1 MAETTTTLKIKA
13 VDEGAIATVNDVT
26 ARFTNLTVASSALNA
41 GLAGLNKVAAS
52 NVGQFILGSENANK
66 LSASISKLTD
76 VNSKALKSFS
86 ALADI
91 GFLGGQ
97 ALTFAKGVQDA
108 AAVYA
113 RIPQAFALFQASGV
127 STRSIEDFY
136 ELTDAIRGSE
146 VSLESFAISAV
157 QNLGRFE
164 QAAARAGTI
173 LKSSTRF
180 SESGVAENANA
191 VERMQNAFEVQ
202 NIVNREL
209 NNTVKSTDALLGQY
223 EVLSSGFTKAAD
235 SQQVLTAGLKLT
247 GIGQAGGQ
255 ATDPGE
261 TLRLLGKT
269 LNAYQQSSSEAAK
282 TAAVLNAVVEN
293 GITTIPELSQGFG
306 QTATTARAA
315 GIALNDLAAGTAV
328 LTTQGINTATAL
340 TGLQRV
346 AGAIIDKTPEAQKAL
361 DKLSLNG
368 QKIRFDQ
375 AEVQAKGFT
384 QALIDLNTAAGGNV
398 KVLQEIFPEEIAFR
412 TVLGLLAQDGQK
424 LQSVLQSVSTANA
437 ASLDKVFEGATG
449 DRISR
454 FEQIANKFQELI
466 IKIAASVAPVFE
478 PGIEALSKIAQVFSD
493 LPEPVKKLIGEF
505 IAFQLTNLATS
516 RAVDVLFQTM
526 LTLGSTYMQV
536 RLFSLLLSG
545 QLSTQVGIIRQ
556 LIIQKKGLGAAILQ
570 LIGFDQRYRLG
581 VEATTEAIKNQGII
595 GKATAAV
602 QAKAGNLANK
612 VVTAAT
618 GVDFGQIKE
627 QGKKAVAEVATVA
640 KNVALGVGEATGA
653 VSAVTLLDQ
662 YGNPLNATGF
672 GRVKEEATKV
682 KDAIADAVSP
692 LLAPDGSAL
701 QGNLKERVGSAIN
714 ATKEEVGKLVAG
726 SKQAPD
732 QDADAIAK
740 QEEAKQRLAKAEE
753 SKEQASKL
761 EAEAATV
768 QAEADKLKQQLEAD
782 ARFRKEYQEKAD
794 LEERDA
800 QRAQEL
806 RDKASANIQ
815 EATALEATQ
824 LPQIDPEVAK
834 NNQAE
839 IKRKQAIADNNN
851 KLADD
856 AAKRAAA
863 MREEYEKLVKEDP
876 LLQDIKKK
884 DRVTYL
890 ETAEGYALDG
900 ERTFREQADNEL
912 REIEKL
918 RGPSEFDIETIK
930 ANQKRAKQLRSD
942 AKNAELEANRL
953 TFSSKIAGQQSGRA
967 EWQTLS
973 DDDVNQIQADLE
985 KQLDLEKELKG
996 RAAKLR
1002 EEADAEIES
1011 ASKDLPLAPK
1021 DTDEDA
1027 IKKGAIRKQKLA
1039 SVREAKAKSLRAE
1052 ADTLKQELEAD
1063 AKLRKEYQEKIDLE
1077 ARDAQKAQELRD
1089 KASANNQE
1097 AEDLEFGQTRAN
1109 QRKAQR
1115 LRSQAQQAEQEA
1127 DRLAFS
1133 SELAGQQATITQ
1145 QKLLPDDDVN
1155 QMKSDLE
1162 KKLEREKKL
1171 KERAAELRQ
1180 EADADIASSTP
1191 KLLSPTE
1198 AAEIEVLVR
1207 QEEAV
1212 KKLAEAKKLTAEAIN
1227 EEAIAK
1233 EASNRVDDIA
1243 KQLQQSPDDEAL
1255 KAALIQ
1261 QETIATNASTKA
1273 NQLRAAAEVQTAAAT
1288 ELNNAANVK
1297 AILAEQG
1304 LAETR
1309 IFGRSVLFSTQG
1321 LMGAINVLLVTE
1333 FKSKTLVTFQTKVL
1347 AAAQTLL
1354 NGTMQIFGAILKGN
1368 ILLGLKLLIG
1378 GMTTLAV
1385 AIKGAV
1391 VSSFTLLKTSVV
1403 SGYTAL
1409 ATMTGVIKGG
1419 LIAGLSLLKGGIIGV
1434 GKAIGGVMAFLGPVG
1449 ILIGAVAAGVLVLK
1463 ENFFGLGS
1471 SANKAAQGLK
1481 AIATEEANLAKKFG
1495 TQERLLKFKTEIK
1508 EGDVESVETRLN
1520 QLNLSGDLTTS
1531 QFNKLRE
1538 TLNSVAT
1545 SGKLA
1550 GDGLEKFKN
1559 ELEAIRQG
1567 AEISGR
1573 EKGFSDYV
1581 GGFFGATGKF
1591 LLNAPAA
1598 IAEVAAY
1605 PVTAVASLF
1614 GLGNANTLGKVRA
1627 NREADSTTQARNELR
1642 SISEAFGNANLGTA
1656 QQVSQF
1662 KQAQGLTEETNK
1674 KIAAGINLGG
1684 EDFEREKILF
1694 EGRKQR
1700 NELLI
1705 NQFDQQIEQQQKYI
1719 NALTDPALK
1728 SSMQGQLDSVIAQRD
1743 ALEKRNE
1750 ALKQGNEEFTKY
1762 YAEILPGLKR
1772 AITETTNFQQALS
1785 SAEASFNQ
1793 VFKLDA
1799 SGKATAY
1806 FKDISTLRNEAQQLQ
1821 SQILE
1826 NYETGAFESGGNVAE
1841 LEVVRRLTQV
1851 RDNKITL
1858 ADGTSG
1864 FRLSLGDRMAATQ
1877 QIIDFEQAASKQRD
1891 QALKLDGEKI
1901 KLQQQQRVISTKE
1914 AEKQIAKIQLQGIQE
1929 TLIQKETEIKQY
1941 AQFPVRK
1948 AQLEREA
1955 AAIRVQIEQ
1964 AVANESNRILERQTQ
1979 RRQEA
1984 LNIEMEQV
1992 KVARADRLITEQE
2005 AQKQL
2010 AELEIKAAK
2019 NRLNN
2024 LVDDFRKSGNT
2035 DSDLYTKTRLAALQI
2050 RQQELALAER
2060 DLQIED
2066 EKQKRILANSN
2077 QERVLSLQGQ
2087 ASESEFQVKNFERR
2101 QQLVDS
2107 LNQFRTVSLQASELE
2122 LQLQIKGTKDLEKQ
2136 AQLDNQIAE
2145 NKLRNLLTIQLQER
2159 ESLVNQEKAN
2169 KLNFEREAIQLR
2181 IQKIQNEGQISEL
2194 EAELVRAER
2203 DKKTP
2208 EEIKTIELQIEAAKQ
2223 QADLLNKQGEQLSK
2237 NLTQQAQI
2245 LANSRRELEV
2255 KQEIAKNEAVIEF
2268 KQRAINKQV
2277 EIIKSGAEQIN
2288 LAGQIQIQQAEGVGK
2303 AYEHQ
2308 KSVLQSTQNLVK
2320 SRVDVI
2326 TGELQLASQLT
2337 NSEGQKKKIAISIAA
2352 IKMRSLERQLSFEE
2366 KVLNINLA
2374 QQASQLEQEKIRN
2387 RVAVANSKAAIAQAQ
2402 ADLASVQLDPKATP
2416 QQVQAAQ
2423 LNVQAKVEEAIAAQ
2437 YAGVLLNRQAANQGV
2452 LAEIER
2458 QQFKQN
2464 ANFQRSQAQADF
2476 ASATGKRSIMRR
2488 TREQLLNRASGG
2500 MSFDAIG
2507 NALDILAGQEPE
2519 GSPGLRAFRREQSE
2533 FVLGRL
2539 GLKMPPPLQLQ
2550 FPDFEQFRKNQ
2561 LSRFAEFGYQMP
2573 NKTSPQDLTKQGQQA
2588 IVAAIQKLDEL
2599 VDKLG
2604 SPNQVEVTANITNNF
2619 NSADKSAGNT
2629 VVSQIRSELK
2639 DILLKVQQK

>member
-1 MAETTTTLKIKA
+1 MAETTTTLKIRA
-13 VDEGAIATVNDVT
+13 VDEGAIATVSNLST
-26 ARFTNLTVASSALNA
+26 QFTNLTVATTALSFGFM
-41 GLAGLNKVAAS
+41 GLGKAAS
-52 NVGQFILGSENANK
+52 SSVGQFALGAENANK
-66 LSASISKLTD
+66 LSASISKLAD
-76 VNSKALKSFS
+76 VNSKALRTFS

-91 GFLGGQ
+91 TFLGGQ

-108 AAVYA
+108 TAVYA
-113 RIPQAFALFQASGV
+113 RIPQTFDLFRASGV

-146 VSLESFAISAV
+146 ASLESFAISAV

-209 NNTVKSTDALLGQY
+209 NNTVRSTDALLGQY

-269 LNAYQQSSSEAAK
+269 LNAYQQSSAEAAK
-282 TAAVLNAVVEN
+282 TAAILNAVVEN

-346 AGAIIDKTPEAQKAL
+346 AGAIIQKTPEAQKAL

-384 QALIDLNTAAGGNV
+384 QALIDLNAAAGGNV
-398 KVLQEIFPEEIAFR
+398 RVLQEIFPEEIAFR

-478 PGIEALSKIAQVFSD
+478 PGIEILSRIAKIFSD
-493 LPEPVKKLIGEF
+493 LPEPVKKLIGDF
-505 IAFQLTNLATS
+505 IAFQITTRATFG
-516 RAVDVLFQTM
+516 AVGVLFQTM
-526 LTLGSTYMQV
+526 LTLGATYMQV

-545 QLSTQVGIIRQ
+545 QLFKELSVIRQ
-556 LIIQKKGLGAAILQ
+556 LIIQKKGLGSAILQ

-581 VEATTEAIKNQGII
+581 VQATTEAIEKQGII
-595 GKATAAV
+595 SKAAAAV
-602 QAKAGNLANK
+602 QVRAGNLANK
-612 VVTAAT
+612 AAVAAT
-618 GVDFGQIKE
+618 GFDFGQIKE
-627 QGKKAVAEVATVA
+627 QGKKAIAEVATVA

-653 VSAVTLLDQ
+653 VSTVTLLDKN
-662 YGNPLNATGF
+662 GKPLNATGF

-701 QGNLKERVGSAIN
+701 EGNLKERVGSAIN
-714 ATKEEVGKLVAG
+714 TAKEEVGKLVAEITE
-726 SKQAPD
+726 APD
-732 QDADAIAK
+732 QDEDAIAK
-740 QEEAKQRLAKAEE
+740 QEEAKQRLAKAEK
-753 SKEQASKL
+753 SKERASKL
-761 EAEAATV
+761 EAKAATAK
-768 QAEADKLKQQLEAD
+768 AEADKLKQKLEAD
-782 ARFRKEYQEKAD
+782 ARFRKEYQEKSD
-794 LEERDA
+794 LEEIDA

-806 RDKASANIQ
+806 RDKASANIK

-839 IKRKQAIADNNN
+839 IKRRQAIADQKNQ
-851 KLADD
+851 LADK
-856 AAKRAAA
+856 AEKTAA
-863 MREEYEKLVKEDP
+863 MARERYLKLQAEDILDAEKQGKINYDMALEA
-876 LLQDIKKK
+876 
-884 DRVTYL
+884 VTRDN
-890 ETAEGYALDG
+890 ADK
-900 ERTFREQADNEL
+900 FREQADNEL

-918 RGPSEFDIETIK
+918 RGPSEFDIETTK

-953 TFSSKIAGQQSGRA
+953 TFSSETAKQQADKAKR
-967 EWQTLS
+967 QTVT
-973 DDDVNQIQADLE
+973 DDQINQIQTDLQ
-985 KQLDLEKELKG
+985 KQLDLEKKLKEK
-996 RAAKLR
+996 AAKLR

-1021 DTDEDA
+1021 DTDEDV

-1039 SVREAKAKSLRAE
+1039 SLREDKAKSLRAE

-1089 KASANNQE
+1089 KASANIQE
-1097 AEDLEFGQTRAN
+1097 AEGLELEQTRAN

-1115 LRSQAQQAEQEA
+1115 LRSRAQQAEQEA
-1127 DRLAFS
+1127 DKLAFS
-1133 SELAGQQATITQ
+1133 SELAGQQATVTQ
-1145 QKLLPDDDVN
+1145 QKLLPDDDVD
-1155 QMKSDLE
+1155 QMKADLE

-1180 EADADIASSTP
+1180 EADTDIASAS
-1191 KLLSPTE
+1191 KLLPPTE

-1227 EEAIAK
+1227 EEVIAK
-1233 EASNRVDDIA
+1233 KASNRVDTIA
-1243 KQLQQSPDDEAL
+1243 KQLERNPDDETL
-1255 KAALIQ
+1255 KARLIR

-1273 NQLRAAAEVQTAAAT
+1273 NELRAAAEVQTAAAT
-1288 ELNNAANVK
+1288 ELNNSANVK

-1321 LMGAINVLLVTE
+1321 LMGAINVLLATE
-1333 FKSKTLVTFQTKVL
+1333 VKFKTLVAIQTKVL

-1385 AIKGAV
+1385 TIKGAV
-1391 VSSFTLLKTSVV
+1391 VSSFTLLKTSVIG
-1403 SGYTAL
+1403 GYTAL

-1508 EGDVESVETRLN
+1508 EGDVGSVETRLN

-1567 AEISGR
+1567 AEVGDK

-1642 SISEAFGNANLGTA
+1642 GISEAFGNANLGTA

-1674 KIAAGINLGG
+1674 KIAQGIKLSG

-1891 QALKLDGEKI
+1891 QALKLDAEKI

-1914 AEKQIAKIQLQGIQE
+1914 AERQIAKIQLQGIQE
-1929 TLIQKETEIKQY
+1929 ALIQKETEIKQY

-2019 NRLNN
+2019 DRLNDLIN
-2024 LVDDFRKSGNT
+2024 DFRKSGNT
-2035 DSDLYTKTRLAALQI
+2035 DSDLYNKTRLAGLQI

-2060 DLQIED
+2060 DRQIED
-2066 EKQKRILANSN
+2066 EKQKRILANRN
-2077 QERVLSLQGQ
+2077 QERVLSLQGR
-2087 ASESEFQVKNFERR
+2087 ASDSEFQVKSFERS
-2101 QQLVDS
+2101 QQLTDS
-2107 LNQFRTVSLQASELE
+2107 LNQLRATSLQVGESE
-2122 LQLQIKGTKDLEKQ
+2122 LQLQLKFTGDVEKQ
-2136 AQLDNQIAE
+2136 AQIEAQIVE
-2145 NKLRNLLTIQLQER
+2145 NKFNNLVITQRQER
-2159 ESLVNQEKAN
+2159 ESLVNQEKLN
-2169 KLNFEREAIQLR
+2169 KLSFEREAIQLQ
-2181 IQKIQNEGQISEL
+2181 IQKIQNQGQISEL
-2194 EAELVRAER
+2194 EAELIRAER

-2208 EEIKTIELQIEAAKQ
+2208 EEIKAIELQIEAAKQ
-2223 QADLLNKQGEQLSK
+2223 QADLLNKQSEQLSK

-2255 KQEIAKNEAVIEF
+2255 KQEIAKREAATELIMARRREL
-2268 KQRAINKQV
+2268 QGAINKQV
-2277 EIIKSGAEQIN
+2277 EAVKSGAEQIN

-2303 AYEHQ
+2303 AYEYQ

-2458 QQFKQN
+2458 LQFRQN
-2464 ANFQRSQAQADF
+2464 ADFQRNQARVDL
-2476 ASATGKRSIMRR
+2476 ASAIGSRSMMRR
-2488 TREQLLNRASGG
+2488 TRDQLLQKSLGG
-2500 MSFDAIG
+2500 QGRDA
-2507 NALDILAGQEPE
+2507 
-2519 GSPGLRAFRREQSE
+2519 LRAFVDQQRGYALTPYEEELARG
-2533 FVLGRL
+2533 VLGRL
-2539 GLKMPPPLQLQ
+2539 GVRTPSPVQLQ

-2599 VDKLG
+2599 VDRLG

-2629 VVSQIRSELK
+2629 VVNQIRSELK